1 MPSRAAHAR
10 RRPSRRTGGFT
21 LIELLVVIAI
31 VALLVAILL
40 PALGAA
46 RASSR
51 ATVCASRLHQLGI
64 ALSMYMNDFDN
75 TLPQATTML
84 GGNPVVIG
92 TLFGGKKGQLP
103 AYSIN
108 TMGAEGRPLNR
119 YVLETTPIPDSEA
132 GVMEVEAFKSPCDR
146 GGTIPGIGPVESM
159 YHFLG
164 SSYALNDHALAPTP
178 STPEVATLV
187 PNRGGK
193 MPVIVTTSKTWM
205 LGSYPVFNAD
215 GGGDRRHYWYGT
227 SASLSSANGAT
238 RANLLF
244 ADWHVGSLLNVPGTP
259 VNTTKDYTFWPV
271 PPVNPASLA
280 PTLP

>member
-1 MPSRAAHAR
+1 MPRRA
-10 RRPSRRTGGFT
+10 FT

-31 VALLVAILL
+31 IALLVAILL

-46 RASSR
+46 RANSR

-64 ALSMYMNDFDN
+64 ALNLYMNDFDN
-75 TLPQATTML
+75 TLPQATTTL
-84 GGNPVVIG
+84 GGNQVVIG

-119 YVLETTPIPDSEA
+119 YVLETTPIPDSETD
-132 GVMEVEAFKSPCDR
+132 VMEVEAFKSPCDK
-146 GGTIPGIGPVESM
+146 GGVIPGVGRVDSM
-159 YHFLG
+159 YNFLG
-164 SSYALNDHALAPTP
+164 SSYSLNDHALAPTP

-187 PNRGGK
+187 PNGGGK
-193 MPVIVTTSKTWM
+193 MPVIVTTSKTWL
-205 LGSYPVFNAD
+205 LGSDPIFNAD
-215 GGGDRRHYWYGT
+215 GGGDRQHYWYT
-227 SASLSSANGAT
+227 TNSNITAASGAVK
-238 RANLLF
+238 ANLLF
-244 ADWHVGSLLNVPGTP
+244 ADWHVGSQLSVPATP

-271 PPVNPASLA
+271 PPVNPSSLA